1 MLSRGDEKHVGNGC
15 FPTQSPTDV
24 VQRTGNTAVNNTET
38 GAQRALEITV
48 YGVVLHVLLDS
59 VDAVMEAEPDE
70 DMPENLLALLS
81 LRNQPFMI
89 HAVLDNYILSKLG
102 KEFGA
107 PVSANEMLSIAEEN
121 DPYFGTLLAVA
132 AGSDIITHPDPS
144 ATPYSNAR
152 VSVVKV
158 EAPL

>member
-1 MLSRGDEKHVGNGC
+1 MKSMLGKEC
-15 FPTQSPTDV
+15 FTTQSLTDV
-24 VQRTGNTAVNNTET
+24 VQRTGNAAVNNTET
-38 GAQRALEITV
+38 AAQRALEITV
-48 YGVVLHVLLDS
+48 YGVVLHVLLDN
-59 VDAVMEAEPDE
+59 VDAVMEAEPDD

-107 PVSANEMLSIAEEN
+107 PVSADEILSIAEEN
-121 DPYFGTLLAVA
+121 DPYFGTLLAAA

-152 VSVVKV
+152 VSVVEL
-158 EAPL
+158 EASATRQ

>member
-1 MLSRGDEKHVGNGC
+1 M
-15 FPTQSPTDV
+15 TD
-24 VQRTGNTAVNNTET
+24 TET
-38 GAQRALEITV
+38 NGQRALEITV
-48 YGVVLHVLLDS
+48 YGVVLHVLLNN

-70 DMPENLLALLS
+70 DMPESLLALLS

-107 PVSANEMLSIAEEN
+107 RVSANEILSIAEEN
-121 DPYFGTLLAVA
+121 DPYFGTLLAAA
-132 AGSDIITHPDPS
+132 AGSDIIVHPDPS

-152 VSVVKV
+152 LSVAKF
-158 EAPL
+158 ETASNRHD

>member
-1 MLSRGDEKHVGNGC
+1 MNNSEKTV
-15 FPTQSPTDV
+15 
-24 VQRTGNTAVNNTET
+24 
-38 GAQRALEITV
+38 QRALEITI
-48 YGVVLHVLLDS
+48 YGVLLHVLLDN
-59 VDAVMEAEPDE
+59 VDAVMEAEPEE
-70 DMPENLLALLS
+70 DMPESLLTLLS

-107 PVSANEMLSIAEEN
+107 PVSANEVLSIAEEN
-121 DPYFGTLLAVA
+121 DPYFGTLLATA

-152 VSVVKV
+152 VSVVEL
-158 EAPL
+158 EASATRQ

>member
-1 MLSRGDEKHVGNGC
+1 M
-15 FPTQSPTDV
+15 TD
-24 VQRTGNTAVNNTET
+24 NET
-38 GAQRALEITV
+38 KAQRALEITI
-48 YGVVLHVLLDS
+48 YGALLHVLLDN

-107 PVSANEMLSIAEEN
+107 PIGADEVLSIAEEN
-121 DPYFGTLLAVA
+121 DPYFGTLLAAA

-144 ATPYSNAR
+144 ATPYASAR
-152 VSVVKV
+152 VSVVTLKASQDRH
-158 EAPL
+158 E

>member
-1 MLSRGDEKHVGNGC
+1 M
-15 FPTQSPTDV
+15 TD
-24 VQRTGNTAVNNTET
+24 TET
-38 GAQRALEITV
+38 GEQRVLEITI
-48 YGVVLHVLLDS
+48 YGVVLQILLDN

-70 DMPENLLALLS
+70 DMPETLLALLS

-89 HAVLDNYILSKLG
+89 HAVLDNYILSRLG

-107 PVSANEMLSIAEEN
+107 PVSANEVLSIAEEN
-121 DPYFGTLLAVA
+121 DPYFGTLLAAA
-132 AGSDIITHPDPS
+132 AGSDIITHPDPT

-158 EAPL
+158 EAPS

>member
-1 MLSRGDEKHVGNGC
+1 MLGKEC
-15 FPTQSPTDV
+15 FPTQSLTDV
-24 VQRTGNTAVNNTET
+24 VQRTGNAAVNNTET
-38 GAQRALEITV
+38 EAQRALEITV
-48 YGVVLHVLLDS
+48 YGVVLHVLLDN
-59 VDAVMEAEPDE
+59 VDAVMDAEPDD

-107 PVSANEMLSIAEEN
+107 PVSANEVLSIAEEN
-121 DPYFGTLLAVA
+121 DPYFGTLLATA

-144 ATPYSNAR
+144 ATPYANAR
-152 VSVVKV
+152 VSVVTLKASQDRH
-158 EAPL
+158 E

>member
-1 MLSRGDEKHVGNGC
+1 MTE
-15 FPTQSPTDV
+15 
-24 VQRTGNTAVNNTET
+24 TET
-38 GAQRALEITV
+38 GEQRVLEITV
-48 YGVVLHVLLDS
+48 YGAVLHVLLDN
-59 VDAVMEAEPDE
+59 VDAVIEAEPEE

-107 PVSANEMLSIAEEN
+107 PVSADEVLSIAEEN
-121 DPYFGTLLAVA
+121 DPYFGTLLAA
-132 AGSDIITHPDPS
+132 AVGSDIITHPDPS

-152 VSVVKV
+152 VSVVNV
-158 EAPL
+158 EASELRHE

>member
-1 MLSRGDEKHVGNGC
+1 M
-15 FPTQSPTDV
+15 TD
-24 VQRTGNTAVNNTET
+24 RETA
-38 GAQRALEITV
+38 GQRALEITV
-48 YGVVLHVLLDS
+48 YGVVLQVLLDN
-59 VDAVMEAEPDE
+59 VDAVMEAEPEE

-107 PVSANEMLSIAEEN
+107 PVSANEILSIAEEN

-152 VSVVKV
+152 VSVVEL
-158 EAPL
+158 EAPATRQ

>member
-1 MLSRGDEKHVGNGC
+1 M
-15 FPTQSPTDV
+15 TD
-24 VQRTGNTAVNNTET
+24 TET
-38 GAQRALEITV
+38 GEQRALEVTI
-48 YGVVLHVLLDS
+48 YGVVLYVLLDN
-59 VDAVMEAEPDE
+59 VDAVMEAEPNE

-81 LRNQPFMI
+81 VRNQPFMI

-107 PVSANEMLSIAEEN
+107 PVSADEILSIAKEN
-121 DPYFGTLLAVA
+121 DLYFGTLLAAA
-132 AGSDIITHPDPS
+132 AGSDIITHPAPS

-158 EAPL
+158 EAPSQPHE

>member
-1 MLSRGDEKHVGNGC
+1 M
-15 FPTQSPTDV
+15 TD
-24 VQRTGNTAVNNTET
+24 TET
-38 GAQRALEITV
+38 GEQRALEVTI
-48 YGVVLHVLLDS
+48 YGVVLYVLLDN
-59 VDAVMEAEPDE
+59 VDAVMEAEPNE

-81 LRNQPFMI
+81 VRNQPFMI

-107 PVSANEMLSIAEEN
+107 PVSADEILSIAKEN
-121 DPYFGTLLAVA
+121 DLYFGTLLAAA

-158 EAPL
+158 EAPSQPHE

>member
-1 MLSRGDEKHVGNGC
+1 M
-15 FPTQSPTDV
+15 TD
-24 VQRTGNTAVNNTET
+24 TET
-38 GAQRALEITV
+38 SGQRALEITI
-48 YGVVLHVLLDS
+48 YGVVLHVLLDN
-59 VDAVMEAEPDE
+59 VDAVMEAEPEE

-89 HAVLDNYILSKLG
+89 HTVLDNYILSKLG

-107 PVSANEMLSIAEEN
+107 PVSANEILSIAEEN
-121 DPYFGTLLAVA
+121 DPYFGTLFAAA

-152 VSVVKV
+152 LSVVNV
-158 EAPL
+158 EGPSQPHE

>member
-1 MLSRGDEKHVGNGC
+1 M
-15 FPTQSPTDV
+15 TD
-24 VQRTGNTAVNNTET
+24 RETA
-38 GAQRALEITV
+38 GQRALEITV
-48 YGVVLHVLLDS
+48 YGVVLQVLLDN
-59 VDAVMEAEPDE
+59 VDAVMDAEPEE

-107 PVSANEMLSIAEEN
+107 PVSANEILSIAEEN
-121 DPYFGTLLAVA
+121 DPYFGTLLAAA

-144 ATPYSNAR
+144 ATPFSNAR

-158 EAPL
+158 EAPS